1 MSFAYN
7 SSEGGWDFMG
17 TGGTEV
23 RIQIIRNLIFGC
35 ILAFI
40 LVIHPIP
47 GKGYSS
53 DKTTFEKSTAYECFM
68 QGRNAYLLS
77 TPKGYDLSI
86 NWYNKALEIDSKYA
100 PAYAGLGESY
110 AFRGGSKGQNGDK
123 DYEVFYNRSLDY
135 SLKAVEL
142 APNLSHS
149 HRALATSY
157 YALGR
162 FEEAERE
169 ALQAINIDPNDAEA
183 YFIAWKAAGEDPGS
197 EYIKKSLDLNPN
209 LLMAHNDL
217 GTAFLS
223 SDNYDKAVYHLTRTA
238 ELNPDSALVHN
249 NLGHALEMTGKTE
262 DAIKEY
268 KTAVDIDP
276 NNDLT
281 HSNLAT
287 ALVNKGEIGK
297 ATKEY
302 KKAVEIN
309 PHSALFHYNL
319 GTALLLGGKIEEG
332 ISELK
337 KTVEINPHFGEAY
350 TNLGRALIEIGK
362 TDEALAAL
370 NQALEINPND
380 ELAHRHLARISG
392 EACNTESTSS
402 YQAHY

>member
-1 MSFAYN
+1 M
-7 SSEGGWDFMG
+7 
-17 TGGTEV
+17 
-23 RIQIIRNLIFGC
+23 RIQIIRNLIFGG
-35 ILAFI
+35 ITAFI
-40 LVIHPIP
+40 FVFHPIP
-47 GKGYSS
+47 GNAYSS
-53 DKTTFEKSTAYECFM
+53 DKTLNHSTDNIAVEKSTAYECFIN
-68 QGRNAYLLS
+68 GRNAYLLS

-86 NWYNKALEIDSKYA
+86 NWYNKALDADDKYA
-100 PAYAGLGESY
+100 PAYAGLGEAY
-110 AFRGGSKGQNGDK
+110 AFWGGSKGQNGDN
-123 DYEVFYNRSLDY
+123 DFEVLYNQSLDY

-162 FEEAERE
+162 FEESERE

-183 YFIAWKAAGEDPGS
+183 YFIAWKAEGEDPDS

-217 GTAFLS
+217 GTAYLAS
-223 SDNYDKAVYHLTRTA
+223 NNYDKAVYHLTRTA

-249 NLGHALEMTGKTE
+249 NLGHALEKTGKTE
-262 DAIKEY
+262 EAIKEY

-287 ALVNKGEIGK
+287 ALVNKGEIEK

-309 PHSALFHYNL
+309 PNSALFHYNL

-332 ISELK
+332 IAELK
-337 KTVEINPHFGEAY
+337 KTVEINPNFGEAY
-350 TNLGRALIEIGK
+350 TNLGRALIEVGK
-362 TDEALAAL
+362 TDEALEAL
-370 NQALEINPND
+370 KQAIEINPND
-380 ELAHRHLARISG
+380 ELAHRHLARASEG
-392 EACNTESTSS
+392 ACNTESTQSFRA
-402 YQAHY
+402 QH